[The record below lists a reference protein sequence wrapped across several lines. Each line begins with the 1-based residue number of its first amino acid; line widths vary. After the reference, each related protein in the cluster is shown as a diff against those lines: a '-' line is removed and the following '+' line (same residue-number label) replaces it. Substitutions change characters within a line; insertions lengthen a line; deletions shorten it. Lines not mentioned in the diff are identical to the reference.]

1 MLSDDSLVARTL
13 SEGNHH
19 FGALVK
25 RYADYLFGYG
35 LRLTGGNASL
45 AEDLAQQAFLRA
57 FKYLSTYDK
66 HYRLRHQNDDK
77 RFRNWLTGIATNCF
91 RDLVTIEQRYQPLEH
106 AAEPVFDPT
115 YSDSHAFYALI
126 KPLSAQDRVLF
137 VLRYVYEY
145 SVDEI
150 SEHTSLNA
158 GTVKS
163 RLSRALRKLRESNH
177 D

>member
-1 MLSDDSLVARTL
+1 MISDDTLVARTL

-25 RYADYLFGYG
+25 RYADYIFGYG

-45 AEDLAQQAFLRA
+45 AEDLSQQTFLRA
-57 FKYLSTYDK
+57 FKYLPSYDK
-66 HYRLRHQNDDK
+66 KHRLRHQNDQN
-77 RFRNWLTGIATNCF
+77 RFRNWLTGIASNCF
-91 RDLVTIEQRYQPLEH
+91 RDLIKIEQRYQPLEH
-106 AAEPVFDPT
+106 AIEPIFDPV
-115 YSDSHAFYALI
+115 YRDSHEFFALI
-126 KPLSAQDRVLF
+126 KPLGAEDRVLF
-137 VLRYVYEY
+137 ILRYVYEF

-150 SEHTSLNA
+150 SEQTGLNS

-163 RLSRALRKLRESNH
+163 RLSRAMQRLRDSQH

>member
-1 MLSDDSLVARTL
+1 MLSDDTLVARTL

-45 AEDLAQQAFLRA
+45 AEDLSQQTFLRA
-57 FKYLSTYDK
+57 FKYLPSYDK
-66 HYRLRHQNDDK
+66 QHRLRHQNNEY

-91 RDLVTIEQRYQPLEH
+91 RDLIGIEQRYQPLAH
-106 AAEPVFDPT
+106 AAEPIFDPS
-115 YSDSHAFYALI
+115 YRDSHAFFSLI
-126 KPLSAQDRVLF
+126 KPLGAEDRVLF
-137 VLRYVYEY
+137 VLRYVYEF
-145 SVDEI
+145 SIDEI
-150 SEHTSLNA
+150 SEHTGVNS

-163 RLSRALRKLRESNH
+163 RLSRAMRKLRDTHH